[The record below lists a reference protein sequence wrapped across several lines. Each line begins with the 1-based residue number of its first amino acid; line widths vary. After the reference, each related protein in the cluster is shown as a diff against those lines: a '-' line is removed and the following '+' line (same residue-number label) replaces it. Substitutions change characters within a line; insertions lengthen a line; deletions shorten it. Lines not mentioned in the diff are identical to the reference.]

1 MRTGSIRIAREIPII
16 IIQICR
22 HISHVRPLTIIGGG
36 LAGLTLGIG
45 LRQRGIPVT
54 LWEAGR
60 YPRHRVCGEF
70 VSGRGQ
76 ELLRRLGL
84 EKLFRDAGATW
95 ARTAAFVSSRCSSP
109 IRALPTPA
117 LCLSRLT
124 MDAVLAAR
132 FRELGGELFEHQRWG
147 ESEYGPGV
155 VRASGRR
162 AQGVSDG
169 WRWFGLKVHAQNVS
183 LSADLEMHL
192 LRDGYVGI
200 CRLKSAS
207 AAGTVPLA
215 MDLAPDAS
223 VLSDRRVGSVDIP
236 NYPCEVNICGLFR
249 RGTNTR
255 NLTNNWQEVLLGD
268 PDSSLQRRLT
278 GARFDSD
285 SFCAVAGLCLRPQ
298 LASDQTECRIGDALT
313 MIPPVTGNGMSM
325 AFEAA
330 ELAVDPLT
338 QYSRGHLEWTTAREI
353 VARACDEAFSRRLAW
368 ARWLQRLMFM
378 RWIRT
383 RAGAVVL
390 RSNTIWHLMFANTR

>member
-1 MRTGSIRIAREIPII
+1 
-16 IIQICR
+16 
-22 HISHVRPLTIIGGG
+22 VKPLTIIGGG

-45 LRQRGIPVT
+45 LRLRGIPVT
-54 LWEAGR
+54 IWEAGR

-70 VSGRGQ
+70 VSGKGQ
-76 ELLRRLGL
+76 EVLRRLGL
-84 EKLFRDAGATW
+84 VKLFQDAGAIW
-95 ARTAAFVSSRCSSP
+95 AQTAAFVSSRGSSP

-124 MDAVLAAR
+124 MDAVLAAH
-132 FRELGGELFEHQRWG
+132 FRELGGELYEHQRWG
-147 ESEYGPGV
+147 ETESGPGV
-155 VRASGRR
+155 VRSSGRR
-162 AQGVSDG
+162 AQPVSDG

-207 AAGTVPLA
+207 AAGNVSLA
-215 MDLAPDAS
+215 KDLAPDAS
-223 VLSDRRVGSVDIP
+223 VVPNRRVGSVDIP
-236 NYPCEVNICGLFR
+236 NDPGEVNICGLFR
-249 RGTNTR
+249 RGTTTQ
-255 NLTNNWQEVLLGD
+255 NLANSWQEILLGD
-268 PDSSLQRRLT
+268 PGSSLQLRLA
-278 GARFDSD
+278 GASFDSA

-298 LASDQTECRIGDALT
+298 RAAAQPECCIGDALT

-338 QYSRGHLEWTTAREI
+338 QYGRGHLEWAAAREI

-368 ARWLQRLMFM
+368 AKWLQRLMFM

-383 RAGAVVL
+383 RAGAAVL
-390 RSNTIWHLMFANTR
+390 RSNTVWHMMFTNTR